1 MNRPKPTRQ
10 PAPAPSTVYMSAS
23 SRPRHGVPGWQPAL
37 LTALAGA
44 AAVVAAAGDLRSPH
58 LSTRMLCAAGTIAFL
73 GLAMAAVLRGAAWL
87 RGYTRGK
94 ISETHA
100 SVLRIAAVAA
110 GTAATLL
117 TALSLLAVPVGQ
129 LLLGGA
135 LTGALLG
142 IAGQQTLANL
152 IAGVVLLATRTV
164 TVGDRIR
171 LHSGTLGGTFE
182 GTITEIG
189 LIHVHLR
196 AGDAPLTIPNT
207 QVLGAA
213 ISVLEP
219 EAARPAAPVTRPRR
233 RPIRPGRRQHRISHT
248 AVLRTT
254 RILPAVDNTPALDST
269 RVLPA
274 ADATAV
280 MPATDATEAT
290 QQRVTACAAVR

>member
-1 MNRPKPTRQ
+1 M
-10 PAPAPSTVYMSAS
+10 
-23 SRPRHGVPGWQPAL
+23 
-37 LTALAGA
+37 LTALAGG
-44 AAVVAAAGDLRSPH
+44 AAVVAAAGDLHSQNV
-58 LSTRMLCAAGTIAFL
+58 STRLLCAAGTIAFL
-73 GLAMAAVLRGAAWL
+73 ILATAAVLRGAAWL

-110 GTAATLL
+110 GTVATVM

-142 IAGQQTLANL
+142 IAGQQTLSNL
-152 IAGVVLLATRTV
+152 IAGIVLLVTRTV

-182 GTITEIG
+182 GTVTEIG

-196 AGDAPLTIPNT
+196 TTDAPLTVPNT

-213 ISVLEP
+213 ISVLQP
-219 EAARPAAPVTRPRR
+219 QAALPAPAITRSRR
-233 RPIRPGRRQHRISHT
+233 RTMRPSRRNHRISHT

-254 RILPAVDNTPALDST
+254 RILPAVDD
-269 RVLPA
+269 
-274 ADATAV
+274 TAV
-280 MPATDATEAT
+280 MSAADTADTT
-290 QQRVTACAAVR
+290 QRVTAAMAVR